1 MDSLDKESGWVE
13 WNWARLH
20 HKNNLKLIDCFSSG
34 KILLTFLD
42 HVLWQITELA
52 ESFPADPEDDYKHH
66 GVEKVRIHY
75 IPYKLKAG
83 LLFSRKSRS
92 PC

>member
-1 MDSLDKESGWVE
+1 M
-13 WNWARLH
+13 
-20 HKNNLKLIDCFSSG
+20 
-34 KILLTFLD
+34 LTFLD

-52 ESFPADPEDDYKHH
+52 ENFPADPEDDYKHH

-83 LLFSRKSRS
+83 LLFSRKFQKYMLKIAERFIMWSTWKLETG
-92 PC
+92 